1 MTKEIYKDVVGY
13 EGIYQVSNLGN
24 VKSLHKKSLNG
35 FVLKPKKSHGYCR
48 VGLFDK
54 KHKYF
59 MIHRLVALAFIPNPN
74 DYPFINHING
84 IKNDNRIENL
94 EWVTHSQNILH
105 AFKTGLKSNKKG
117 DNNPQSKKVIN
128 IETGE
133 IYNSTVTLSLK
144 SGIPRGTLRKWLC
157 IPSQNKSNYRYL

>member
-1 MTKEIYKDVVGY
+1 MTIEIYKDVVGY

-35 FVLKPKKSHGYCR
+35 FVLKPLKSHGYCR
-48 VGLFDK
+48 VGLFDN

-74 DYPFINHING
+74 HYPFINHING
-84 IKNDNRIENL
+84 IKNDNRVENL